1 MNNLQEQL
9 QSFKNRENIYKKEH
23 KTFEQQLKLLKQR
36 DLIISNEQYAFTKL
50 QHINYYRL
58 SAYFLPFKYHKNYF
72 IKTQLTK
79 FSWSINPIIIKLNSF
94 QFHYYI
100 FFIKPNNFLPNTTFE
115 DIIKLYYFDTELRK
129 IIFQAIEVIE
139 IYLRTQIA
147 YYHSKSYDAFGYLDI
162 STLRENMQKEFDEL
176 HQDILKE
183 KERSKEV
190 FIKHFRDK
198 YKTNDLPIWT
208 VVEIISFGSLSKLF
222 MILQE
227 KEQNEVISCMG
238 GINKVVFFKWFK
250 ALSSV
255 RNACAHHS
263 RLWNKTLGVSF
274 EVPNNNQAFKELS
287 NSKNKIF
294 FALSVIEYI
303 LTRIGEDEIEFKTK
317 IKVLLK
323 KYQQINLEKMG
334 FIENWENNPIWSDNE

>member
-1 MNNLQEQL
+1 MNNLYEQL
-9 QSFKNRENIYKKEH
+9 QTLKNQQNTYQKEH
-23 KTFEQQLKLLKQR
+23 KTFEEQLKLLKER
-36 DLIISNEQYAFTKL
+36 GLIISNEKYVLIKL

-58 SAYFLPFKYHKNYF
+58 SAYFLPFQHPKNSEN
-72 IKTQLTK
+72 KNK
-79 FSWSINPIIIKLNSF
+79 
-94 QFHYYI
+94 
-100 FFIKPNNFLPNTTFE
+100 FLPNTTFE

-129 IIFQAIEVIE
+129 IIFEAIEVIE

-147 YYHSKSYDAFGYLDI
+147 YHHSKSYDAFGYLNI
-162 STLRENMQKEFDEL
+162 KNLRENKQTEFDEL

-190 FIKHFRDK
+190 FIRHFKTK
-198 YKTNDLPIWT
+198 YNTTDLPIWT

-238 GINKVVFFKWFK
+238 AINKVVFFKWFK

-303 LTRIGEDEIEFKTK
+303 LTCIGEDEIEFKAK
-317 IKVLLK
+317 IKSLIK
-323 KYQQINLEKMG
+323 RYPQIDIKKMG
-334 FIENWENNPIWSDNE
+334 FIEKWENNLIWRDNE

>member
-9 QSFKNRENIYKKEH
+9 QEFKNQQNIYKKEH
-23 KTFEQQLKLLKQR
+23 KSFEEQLELLKKR
-36 DLIISNEQYAFTKL
+36 NLIISNEKYVLTKL

-58 SAYFLPFKYHKNYF
+58 SAYFLPFQHPKNSEN
-72 IKTQLTK
+72 KNK
-79 FSWSINPIIIKLNSF
+79 
-94 QFHYYI
+94 
-100 FFIKPNNFLPNTTFE
+100 FLPNTTFE

-129 IIFQAIEVIE
+129 IIFEAIEVIE

-162 STLRENMQKEFDEL
+162 KNLRENKQTEFNEL

-190 FIKHFRDK
+190 FIRHFRNK
-198 YKTNDLPIWT
+198 YKTNELPIWT

-274 EVPNNNQAFKELS
+274 EVPRNNEVFKDLE

-303 LTRIGEDEIEFKTK
+303 LTCIGEDEIEFKTK

>member
-9 QSFKNRENIYKKEH
+9 QTLKNQQNTYQKEH
-23 KTFEQQLKLLKQR
+23 KTFEEQLKLLKER
-36 DLIISNEQYAFTKL
+36 GLIISNEKYVLTKL

-58 SAYFLPFKYHKNYF
+58 SAYFLPFQHPKNSEN
-72 IKTQLTK
+72 KNK
-79 FSWSINPIIIKLNSF
+79 
-94 QFHYYI
+94 
-100 FFIKPNNFLPNTTFE
+100 FLPNTTFE

-129 IIFQAIEVIE
+129 IIFEAIEVVE

-162 STLRENMQKEFDEL
+162 STLRANKQTEFDEL

-190 FIKHFRDK
+190 FIKHFRNK

-303 LTRIGEDEIEFKTK
+303 LTCIGEDEIEFKIK

>member
-9 QSFKNRENIYKKEH
+9 QTLKNQQNTYQKEH
-23 KTFEQQLKLLKQR
+23 KTFEEQLKLLKER
-36 DLIISNEQYAFTKL
+36 GLIISNEKYVLTKL

-58 SAYFLPFKYHKNYF
+58 SAYFLPFQHPKNSEN
-72 IKTQLTK
+72 KNK
-79 FSWSINPIIIKLNSF
+79 
-94 QFHYYI
+94 
-100 FFIKPNNFLPNTTFE
+100 FLPNTTFE

-129 IIFQAIEVIE
+129 IIFEAIEVIE

-162 STLRENMQKEFDEL
+162 STLRTNMQKDFDEL

-198 YKTNDLPIWT
+198 YKTNDLPICT

-274 EVPNNNQAFKELS
+274 EVPRNNEVFKDLE

-303 LTRIGEDEIEFKTK
+303 LTCIGEDEIEFKTK

>member
-9 QSFKNRENIYKKEH
+9 QPLKNQENTYQKKH
-23 KTFEQQLKLLKQR
+23 KTFEQQLELLKQR
-36 DLIISNEQYAFTKL
+36 GLAISNYQYALTKL

-58 SAYFLPFKYHKNYF
+58 SAYFLPFQFPKNSEHKN
-72 IKTQLTK
+72 K
-79 FSWSINPIIIKLNSF
+79 
-94 QFHYYI
+94 
-100 FFIKPNNFLPNTTFE
+100 FLPDTTFE

-129 IIFQAIEVIE
+129 IIFEAIEVIE
-139 IYLRTQIA
+139 IYLRTQIS

-162 STLRENMQKEFDEL
+162 SHLRANKQKEFDEL

-183 KERSKEV
+183 KNRSKEM
-190 FIKHFRDK
+190 FIRHFKNK
-198 YKTNDLPIWT
+198 YKTTDLPIWT

-227 KEQNEVISCMG
+227 TEQNEVIACMG

-255 RNACAHHS
+255 RNTCAHHS
-263 RLWNKTLGVSF
+263 RLWNKTLGVGF
-274 EVPNNNQAFKELS
+274 EVPRNNEKFENLRSS
-287 NSKNKIF
+287 NNKIF

-303 LTRIGEDEIEFKTK
+303 LTCISEDEIEFKTK
-317 IKVLLK
+317 IKSLLR
-323 KYQQINLEKMG
+323 KYPQINIGKMG
-334 FIENWENNPIWSDNE
+334 FTENWEDNPIWSDND

>member
-1 MNNLQEQL
+1 ML
-9 QSFKNRENIYKKEH
+9 
-23 KTFEQQLKLLKQR
+23 
-36 DLIISNEQYAFTKL
+36 TKL

-58 SAYFLPFKYHKNYF
+58 SAYFLPFQYPKNSEN
-72 IKTQLTK
+72 KNK
-79 FSWSINPIIIKLNSF
+79 
-94 QFHYYI
+94 
-100 FFIKPNNFLPNTTFE
+100 FLPNTTFE

-129 IIFQAIEVIE
+129 IIFEAIEVIE

-162 STLRENMQKEFDEL
+162 KNLRANMQKEFDEL

-190 FIKHFRDK
+190 FIRHFKNK
-198 YKTNDLPIWT
+198 YKTNDLPIWS

-222 MILQE
+222 MLLQE
-227 KEQNEVISCMG
+227 KEQNGVISCMG
-238 GINKVVFFKWFK
+238 EINKVVFFKWFK

-274 EVPNNNQAFKELS
+274 EVPRNYEAFKDLS

-303 LTRIGEDEIEFKTK
+303 LTCIGENEIEFK
-317 IKVLLK
+317 IKLKALLK
-323 KYQQINLEKMG
+323 KYPQINLEKMG
-334 FIENWENNPIWSDNE
+334 FIENWKNNSIWSENE

>member
-9 QSFKNRENIYKKEH
+9 QEFKNQQNIYKKEH
-23 KTFEQQLKLLKQR
+23 KSFEEQLELLKKR
-36 DLIISNEQYAFTKL
+36 NLIISNEKYVLTKL

-58 SAYFLPFKYHKNYF
+58 SAYFLPFQHPKNSEN
-72 IKTQLTK
+72 KNK
-79 FSWSINPIIIKLNSF
+79 
-94 QFHYYI
+94 
-100 FFIKPNNFLPNTTFE
+100 FLPNTTFE

-129 IIFQAIEVIE
+129 IIFEAIEVIE

-162 STLRENMQKEFDEL
+162 KNLRENKQTEFNEL

-190 FIKHFRDK
+190 FIRHFRNK

-274 EVPNNNQAFKELS
+274 EVPRNNEVFKDLE

-303 LTRIGEDEIEFKTK
+303 LTCIGEDEIEFKTK